1 MTEKGSRLVYSTEKV
16 IGGKEKHGRSPSAA
30 EHPSV
35 QKQVYIRL
43 ERKGRCG
50 KSVVIISGLRGSRQA
65 MEAVLKLVK
74 SRLGTGGTIKGE
86 TLEIQ
91 GNHREVVSL
100 LLQDLGY
107 RTKQSGG

>member
-16 IGGKEKHGRSPSAA
+16 MRGKEKQDHSASAA
-30 EHPSV
+30 EHPSAP
-35 QKQVYIRL
+35 KQVYVRL

-50 KSVVIISGLRGSRQA
+50 KSVVIISGFQGSRQA
-65 MEAVLKLVK
+65 MEAVLKLLK
-74 SRLGTGGTIKGE
+74 SRLGTGGTLRGE

-91 GNHREVVSL
+91 GDHREVVSS

-107 RTKQSGG
+107 RAKQSGG